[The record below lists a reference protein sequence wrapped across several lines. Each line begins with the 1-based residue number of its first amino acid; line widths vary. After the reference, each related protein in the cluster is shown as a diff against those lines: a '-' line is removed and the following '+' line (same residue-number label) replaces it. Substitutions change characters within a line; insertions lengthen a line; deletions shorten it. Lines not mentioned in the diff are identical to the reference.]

1 MDSLPEA
8 KQTAIRKMRKVR
20 LANELIQR
28 GWDEEEVEEMNRD
41 RLMEE
46 WAKIVA
52 AGQETPTEG
61 GSPEMLRIMASHPSE
76 ELERERLAFEQ
87 RKYEEEKRERDRE
100 REERRERE
108 QREEREKEREY
119 QLRAEQLQLEKERLR
134 QTQLSTELQ
143 DQDRTTRRS
152 LASRIKFF
160 SGALKATMG
169 KFPSDVAEI
178 PCFFSHIERL
188 FETVRVDDD
197 VKPSLLMSQL
207 SDKAR
212 TLTSRLTTEQMCSY
226 TAIKD
231 FLLREYRVSPIQL
244 RERFFTTR
252 KAN

>member
-87 RKYEEEKRERDRE
+87 RKYEEEKRERERE

-108 QREEREKEREY
+108 QREREEEKRERDREREEREREY

-134 QTQLSTELQ
+134 QT
-143 DQDRTTRRS
+143 
-152 LASRIKFF
+152 
-160 SGALKATMG
+160 
-169 KFPSDVAEI
+169 
-178 PCFFSHIERL
+178 
-188 FETVRVDDD
+188 
-197 VKPSLLMSQL
+197 
-207 SDKAR
+207 
-212 TLTSRLTTEQMCSY
+212 
-226 TAIKD
+226 
-231 FLLREYRVSPIQL
+231 
-244 RERFFTTR
+244 
-252 KAN
+252 